1 MTSPDTPP
9 TPSVDLLTQAEEQLR
24 IICGWHIAPEKEEA
38 IVADNREETL
48 VHDGRVHL
56 AFLPTKKL
64 VEVLSVEADGQDI
77 EIERVFVESSGI
89 LEIKGLT
96 RTTRRVTATVKHGY
110 PEMPPALLAVA
121 TAMAQ
126 RASNPHG
133 SMRVGAISVGGTT
146 APTPQGAEWRTID
159 AFKLGP
165 LP

>member
-1 MTSPDTPP
+1 MTTPDTPP
-9 TPSVDLLTQAEEQLR
+9 TPQGDLISQAEEQLR
-24 IICGWHIAPEKEEA
+24 IICGWHIAPEQTET

-64 VEVLSVEADGQDI
+64 VEVISVEADGQDVDLD
-77 EIERVFVESSGI
+77 RVFVESSGI
-89 LEIKGLT
+89 LEIKGLP
-96 RTTRRVTATVKHGY
+96 RSTRRVTATVKHGY
-110 PEMPPALLAVA
+110 ETMPPALLVIA

-126 RASNPHG
+126 RAMNPHG
-133 SMRVGAISVGGTT
+133 SMRVGAISIGGTT